1 MNAPRPSH
9 ARGPRPGI
17 AAALG
22 AAGLAL
28 ALGACG
34 GGTDVETSTVETAP
48 DAAAPASPATDPVAV
63 EPGLSAGADDP
74 VGGAVV
80 EGADALGDGADAVAA
95 GADDAWTSLQANW
108 ADSVDEVQAH
118 FGELSEEDV
127 LATGGDRER
136 LVATVGERYNL
147 APEEAERQVA
157 DWEATL

>member
-1 MNAPRPSH
+1 MKMPRIPAPR
-9 ARGPRPGI
+9 AGGPRPGV
-17 AAALG
+17 APALAAL
-22 AAGLAL
+22 ALVL

-34 GGTDVETSTVETAP
+34 GTDSDVETSTIEMEPDATAP
-48 DAAAPASPATDPVAV
+48 AAPETD
-63 EPGLSAGADDP
+63 LSADAEAPVEGAI
-74 VGGAVV
+74 V

-127 LATGGDRER
+127 LATGGDRQQ
-136 LVATVGERYNL
+136 LVAMVQERYNL
-147 APEEAERQVA
+147 APEEAEQQVA